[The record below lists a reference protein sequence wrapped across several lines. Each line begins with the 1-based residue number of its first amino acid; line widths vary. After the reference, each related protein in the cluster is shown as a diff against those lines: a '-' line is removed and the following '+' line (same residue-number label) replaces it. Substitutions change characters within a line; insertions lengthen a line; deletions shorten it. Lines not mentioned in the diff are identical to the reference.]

1 MVVRARVAAIEFAG
15 DEVRLAVVKT
25 GARTPKVL
33 ELHSRRAAY
42 DAPEQRVDSLV
53 AAVKSLLKD
62 VKHRPAAIVLCLSSS
77 HSMVRTLTIPFRG
90 ARKVASAV
98 RFELEP
104 YLAFPIEELAVDF
117 SPVLE
122 ADGQTDVLAVGI
134 RRAVI
139 EEQLNILNAAG
150 IDPEGVDVDA
160 VGLTGLWRASRPS
173 MKGLHAV
180 LHVRDEGSVVAV
192 VCNKTLAYFR
202 YLAFGVEGMRSNPAA
217 AAREVLNS
225 MRAFQAGWRGEGEI
239 ATLAVTGDAAGTE
252 SSESDGACEAFGRHF
267 DIPVTRLNLL
277 EAVKAVELARA
288 AKPVA
293 VSASAE
299 APASGTGGTPDDASG
314 PDGVSAD
321 AVVESVSFREA
332 LGQPVDATSSSRLQS
347 GGDAASSSRLQSG
360 GDAASTSN
368 VEQGSCVSNAW
379 EALIG
384 VALGAAGGGFSMN
397 FRDGDLAPK
406 AALRGVAPN
415 VMVTSCL
422 ALLLLAGVAWYYH
435 YGRVRNLAESEELR
449 AQIAELETEVN
460 ALKDK
465 GINLPEETF
474 NDPTLLDI
482 LGEIAAKMPDQKVA
496 LTEVKIDKS
505 ASSEGGA
512 REAGGPS
519 PPWITI
525 RGDVKDDNVFS
536 QVMSDLRQSSMLDV
550 EEPDLKLDGGK
561 STFKIVARRKEPS
574 D

>member
-1 MVVRARVAAIEFAG
+1 MAVRARVAAIEFAG

-25 GARTPKVL
+25 GARAPKVL

-42 DAPEQRVDSLV
+42 EAPEQRLDSLV

-62 VKHRPAAIVLCLSSS
+62 LKHRPAAIVLCLSSS

-160 VGLTGLWRASRPS
+160 LGLTGLWRASRPN

-225 MRAFQAGWRGEGEI
+225 MRAFHAGWRGEGEI
-239 ATLAVTGDAAGTE
+239 ATLTVTGDAADSE
-252 SSESDGACEAFGRHF
+252 SPESDGAWEAFGQYF
-267 DIPVTRLNLL
+267 DIPATRLNLL
-277 EAVKAVELARA
+277 EVLKAVELAQA
-288 AKPVA
+288 AKPAA

-299 APASGTGGTPDDASG
+299 ETASGTDEIMYAASG
-314 PDGVSAD
+314 PDEMSAH
-321 AVVESVSFREA
+321 AVVESVSLPNA
-332 LGQPVDATSSSRLQS
+332 
-347 GGDAASSSRLQSG
+347 
-360 GDAASTSN
+360 
-368 VEQGSCVSNAW
+368 EQGPCGSNAW

-397 FRDGDLAPK
+397 FRGGDLGPK
-406 AALRGVAPN
+406 TALRGVAPN
-415 VMVTSCL
+415 VMVSSCL

-435 YGRVRNLAESEELR
+435 YGRVRNLAEAEELR
-449 AQIAELETEVN
+449 VRIGELETEVT

-474 NDPTLLDI
+474 NDPSLLDI

-505 ASSEGGA
+505 TSSDGGA

-525 RGDVKDDNVFS
+525 RGEVKDD
-536 QVMSDLRQSSMLDV
+536 
-550 EEPDLKLDGGK
+550 
-561 STFKIVARRKEPS
+561 
-574 D
+574 